1 MDRRE
6 ARHPI
11 ETMPKIVRRPV
22 TRLSET
28 SRGGMLLDFSYQEQH
43 LTCFVC
49 SSIHVYDHVVARWT
63 LEGALSCPILV
74 PKLSLSSTIAGAR
87 SWPRTI
93 YPPLSPLPT
102 LLLSHRRLHAHNEIL
117 SNISRILPQCR
128 HHSFASPTAA
138 FAISAP
144 SVAPKP
150 HMIAFATCP
159 PYMRA

>member
-6 ARHPI
+6 ARHQI
-11 ETMPKIVRRPV
+11 EMTPKRVRRPV

-28 SRGGMLLDFSYQEQH
+28 SRGGMLLGFSYQEQH
-43 LTCFVC
+43 LTIFVC

-63 LEGALSCPILV
+63 LEGALSRPILV
-74 PKLSLSSTIAGAR
+74 PKPSLSSTIAGAR

-93 YPPLSPLPT
+93 CPPPSPLPT
-102 LLLSHRRLHAHNEIL
+102 LLLSHRQFHPHAEII
-117 SNISRILPQCR
+117 SNISRMLSQCR